1 MLASVSS
8 IEKFVGD
15 VGQTDVVDID
25 QVEHMVYHAA
35 ALGPFVFPPGAGND
49 ARVFGAF
56 LVGERRAE
64 FGVGAN
70 LLAETFVEEREDEF
84 REVDVDFAG
93 IFRIFVV
100 DKSGNV
106 AGDAF
111 VVNAEFSCKSFGAA
125 SDVAMLVGCGD
136 AESEVAL

>member
-1 MLASVSS
+1 M
-8 IEKFVGD
+8 
-15 VGQTDVVDID
+15 
-25 QVEHMVYHAA
+25 
-35 ALGPFVFPPGAGND
+35 
-49 ARVFGAF
+49 
-56 LVGERRAE
+56 
-64 FGVGAN
+64 
-70 LLAETFVEEREDEF
+70 EEREDEF

-111 VVNAEFSCKSFGAA
+111 VVNAEFSCKSLGAA
-125 SDVAMLVGCGD
+125 SDVAMLVGCGN